1 MRVQANQQA
10 EPDELY
16 VPQLCSVAAGSV
28 PCTHVH
34 AFLQRSWQRSVRCC
48 HLLLPSED
56 LSRVWL
62 IDSRH
67 ARVVA
72 GFIFTMQKP
81 WLVLFF
87 VSTEGLGFLRTVFVE
102 YEDGTTDGH
111 FNFGRAI
118 GEAMGADIKAVWAA
132 DSQLHA
138 MEAWVPWPDAD
149 NQTESSH

>member
-1 MRVQANQQA
+1 
-10 EPDELY
+10 
-16 VPQLCSVAAGSV
+16 
-28 PCTHVH
+28 
-34 AFLQRSWQRSVRCC
+34 
-48 HLLLPSED
+48 
-56 LSRVWL
+56 
-62 IDSRH
+62 
-67 ARVVA
+67 
-72 GFIFTMQKP
+72 MQKP